1 MEDDDLSLYE
11 SPSWD
16 SGSLTPGQSAFERQ
30 KASLQTF
37 LDWLPYQCESVED
50 MQSMLEHIVSRITIC
65 AETKNWFTLTT
76 WDGILQCW
84 LLLHY
89 PMSKPMRVKLVQLYY
104 QLCLVP
110 GIESRVVRN
119 WADIL
124 SRLLANKPDQRRKLE
139 STDLQLPWKPL
150 WHVLQKDLWP
160 KRRLQDSSRNMIN
173 ILLFVA
179 EQSRRYYPASEIPE
193 MMATFLPRLTKDS
206 DLTMVLVMAS
216 FLPLTHI
223 HLYLPAL
230 FKIWE
235 AFNSSVIDDR
245 MIDLC
250 GTLSEEHVAGKAGE
264 AGEEGGAI
272 WQDIGIWTDSQFKFL
287 AGKALNSM
295 HVPVGGNKGASTTS
309 MHADLYGD
317 KNAHRIKKP
326 INRANGLAKLFVY
339 SMSLDGPVREE
350 LEAVKQ
356 GQHFSPQPTGYLA
369 GSKALDYLD
378 KLITSTETYFHPS
391 NQGFWSLF
399 LTMFLHRLTAEFS
412 KRWQEE
418 QDPTCKIPI
427 TRRLTA
433 DMRHA
438 FVTALRTAALL
449 SMFAKDPFTMG
460 YAQASLRSLAFIEP
474 KLIMPDLLERAYNG
488 LEVVNETHR
497 TTAVLTMLAGVAH
510 PLVCEKAWLGGQKHV
525 VPLLELCIPGID
537 LNDHIKTIC
546 TCMFVS
552 SVVQYIRIGDV
563 SMHSSGV
570 PLTDD
575 ATAGEMIDVDHTV
588 VEHLPDH
595 AVEAGASVMSKEEER
610 AAARES
616 TTAFAD
622 WVTALFRRVLAVYEN
637 LPEEGGRR
645 ATTGGKVEEGVL
657 GAIKGMM
664 DIVCLHLSDA
674 MFDLVLKLVY
684 DYATSNA
691 KANAVRAFGQ
701 LISCLSRAQPKK
713 TVARFLPFCMD
724 QIKDELRHGASSV
737 RTTSVHMPTPSDT
750 TLHWNISILRG
761 CFAYGGA
768 VLLRYK
774 SDILTLASLLVEKT
788 RSERGYSSTG
798 RLLNRVLSTLT
809 TVYPINSRC
818 VNTKEWDRPDFDQT
832 HLKYWGSLYEPQ
844 DAEIEWHV
852 PSKEEIEF
860 ALEILD
866 KIASPALSKI
876 EVLAKTADHWD
887 EVARNDFCRYICAL
901 RSIWSGMPTL
911 FQEGPKDVMNA
922 CLNSQCE
929 LRELLVTPL
938 DVKCGF
944 SLVDPSDPRYQRA
957 LAARTRYGQVI
968 HEASVLLRQSEGG
981 EDHLDALVSLSKA
994 IDVYL
999 LDYAMTRSTFDSLRK
1014 AYIQARDATR
1024 MWSRQR
1030 TSPRMVLI
1038 RRAHAFHAGRIYM
1051 HALYRRRSQ
1060 LDDRLLED
1068 LVEMSL
1074 SPYLRLRKHAQAV
1087 LYNACGYFVRSTKLC
1102 LPNFFGALVKGMDP
1116 DRMKGALH
1124 VLWNKGIASY
1134 ALADIDYSGQYLLS
1148 VLDCQHQEK
1157 PSIQKILGNL
1167 TQDALAY
1174 LSEDA
1179 FHTDTCVEDH
1189 VDVLSAVAEVKEEC
1203 TWSPEYQDLLL
1214 RAGDKQRARTQLRN
1228 TRYAET
1234 VSAILEVALRP
1245 VTHWRY
1251 VEMAT
1256 QFLYR
1261 LLRRDVTPSPEL
1273 ARFFMTK
1280 CVDPH
1285 PTTRHVAQK
1294 AIIRLTYHIK
1304 IRTYAKTSDEMWLD
1318 QWHNPLETSISIADP
1333 ALFLKTLEQPV
1344 QVGSAERSTYVD
1356 KIPTGFLL
1364 WPSTMKGYKAVPEGE
1379 SALVWDPSST
1389 DVLRAMVDA
1398 LRESD
1403 FLPNLVS
1410 RWSQESSQNIASP
1423 ELRVDNVT
1431 YMKSLAKMLQQEFRE
1446 LMLPT
1451 VELLLKDADRF
1462 KQRAG
1467 TEMLIGLLRGSKHWP
1482 QQCRDQIWSW
1492 FMSNVQSIQNSIR
1505 PDTLSFWDAAFNELL
1520 MERDPWRAEPLIKW
1534 ILSLPLDFHGDS
1546 TFAMTKTL
1554 ILFNAVIDSLG
1565 LRFLPACDKY
1575 MYLFLDNANTGYA
1588 EIRSQIAQNLHAI
1601 ISAQW
1606 RPTYPSSDA
1615 FLSACERR
1623 PDPLYIR
1630 DAKYM
1635 DRVTA
1640 IVQQFPQWRLERLPP
1655 PRVAHSQYDKV
1666 GLTMLQWF
1674 WECSHNPQAVLALP
1688 YLVAMLPE
1696 ILRMSELND
1705 NSELQKYSSAV
1716 LYILSA
1722 VDPPE
1727 EYLGIIASNFLQAI
1741 KSSTSWRIRLKAL
1754 PTLLVFYYRNLMSIP
1769 GDTTSKIMEVLLDC
1783 LADENVEVR
1792 DMASKML
1799 SGVVRCSQRHSIP
1812 SLKDHFL
1819 ASARKARLPNRRDP
1833 AYAKS
1838 LRTLHSSILGLC
1850 ALIDSFP
1857 YSVEPWMP
1865 PLTDVLAMHATDP
1878 APISTTIR
1886 KCASEFK
1893 KTHQDTW
1900 HKDQLAFDDDQLQ
1913 NLSTMLVGTS
1923 YYA

>member
-11 SPSWD
+11 SPTWD
-16 SGSLTPGQSAFERQ
+16 SGTLTPGQSAFERH
-30 KASLQTF
+30 KASLQTL
-37 LDWLPYQCESVED
+37 LDWLPYECESVED
-50 MQSMLEHIVSRITIC
+50 MQTKLEYIVSRLTIC
-65 AETKNWFTLTT
+65 AESRNWLALTT

-84 LLLHY
+84 LLMHY
-89 PMSKPMRVKLVQLYY
+89 PMPKPMRIKLVHFYY
-104 QLCLVP
+104 ELCLIP
-110 GIESRVVRN
+110 GIESRVVRS

-139 STDLQLPWKPL
+139 TTDLQLSWRPL
-150 WHVLQKDLWP
+150 WRVLQKELWP

-179 EQSRRYYPASEIPE
+179 EQSKRYYPAGEIPE
-193 MMATFLPRLTKDS
+193 MMAAFLPLLTKDS
-206 DLTMVLVMAS
+206 VLTIMPVMTS
-216 FLPLTHI
+216 FLPPTHS
-223 HLYLPAL
+223 HLYLPSL

-250 GTLSEEHVAGKAGE
+250 GSLSEEHVAGKAGD
-264 AGEEGGAI
+264 AEGGAA
-272 WQDIGIWTDSQFKFL
+272 WQDIGIWTEPQFQFL

-295 HVPVGGNKGASTTS
+295 HVPVGGSKGASTTA

-317 KNAHRIKKP
+317 KNAFRIKKP
-326 INRANGLAKLFVY
+326 INRANGLAKLFVF
-339 SMSLDGPVREE
+339 SMCLDGPVREE
-350 LEAVKQ
+350 TGEMKQ

-378 KLITSTETYFHPS
+378 KMITSTETYFHPS
-391 NQGFWSLF
+391 NHGIWSLI

-418 QDPTCKIPI
+418 QEPTCKTPV
-427 TRRLTA
+427 TRRLTF

-438 FVTALRTAALL
+438 FVTTLRTAALL
-449 SMFAKDPFTMG
+449 SMFSKDPFTMG

-537 LNDHIKTIC
+537 LNDHIKTVC
-546 TCMFVS
+546 ACMFIS
-552 SVVQYIRIGDV
+552 SVVQHIRIGDV
-563 SMHSSGV
+563 SMHSAGV

-575 ATAGEMIDVDHTV
+575 AAAGEMMDVDHAAGSQ
-588 VEHLPDH
+588 LPDR
-595 AVEAGASVMSKEEER
+595 AVGAGAPIMNKEEER

-622 WVTALFRRVLAVYEN
+622 WVTALFRRVLALYEN

-645 ATTGGKVEEGVL
+645 ATTGGKMEESVL
-657 GAIKGMM
+657 SATKNML

-674 MFDLVLKLVY
+674 LFDLVLKLVY
-684 DYATSNA
+684 DYATTNA

-701 LISCLSRAQPKK
+701 MISCLSRAQPEK
-713 TVARFLPFCMD
+713 TVAKFLPFCID
-724 QIKDELRHGASSV
+724 QIKEELRHGASGV
-737 RTTSVHMPTPSDT
+737 RTTSVHTPTPSDT

-761 CFAYGGA
+761 CFAYGGV
-768 VLLRYK
+768 VLLKYK
-774 SDILTLASLLVEKT
+774 PEILALTSLLVEKT
-788 RSERGYSSTG
+788 KSERGYSSSG
-798 RLLNRVLSTLT
+798 RLLNRILSTLT
-809 TVYPINSRC
+809 TVYPVNNRC
-818 VNTKEWDRPDFDQT
+818 VNTKDWNRAEFDQI
-832 HLKYWGSLYEPQ
+832 HLKYWGTLYDPQ

-852 PSKEEIEF
+852 PSSDEIAF
-860 ALEILD
+860 ALEIVD
-866 KIASPALSKI
+866 KISSLALSKV
-876 EVLAKTADHWD
+876 EALAKVADNWD
-887 EVARNDFCRYICAL
+887 EVARNDFCRYLCAL
-901 RSIWSGMPTL
+901 RSMWSGLSTL
-911 FQEGPKDVMNA
+911 IQEGPKDVVKP
-922 CLNSQCE
+922 CLNAECE
-929 LRELLVTPL
+929 LPELLVTSL

-944 SLVDPSDPRYQRA
+944 ALTDMKDPQYQKALSL
-957 LAARTRYGQVI
+957 RTRYGEVI
-968 HEASVLLRQSEGG
+968 HGASVALRQLKGG
-981 EDHLDALVSLSKA
+981 DDHLDALVGLSKS

-1014 AYIQARDATR
+1014 AYIQSRDATR

-1030 TSPRMVLI
+1030 SSPRMVLI
-1038 RRAHAFHAGRIYM
+1038 RRAHAYHAGRVYM

-1060 LDDRLLED
+1060 LDDHLLQD

-1087 LYNACGYFVRSTKLC
+1087 LYNACGYFVRSTRLC
-1102 LPNFFGALVKGMDP
+1102 LPHFFGALAKGTDP

-1134 ALADIDYSGQYLLS
+1134 ALADIDHFGQYLLS

-1167 TQDALAY
+1167 AQDATAY

-1179 FHTDTCVEDH
+1179 IHTETCLEDH
-1189 VDVLSAVAEVKEEC
+1189 AGVVKAVAEIKQEC
-1203 TWSPEYQDLLL
+1203 DLSPDHQSLSL
-1214 RAGDKQRARTQLRN
+1214 RAAEKQRARTGLRN
-1228 TRYAET
+1228 KRHADT
-1234 VSAILEVALRP
+1234 VSTILDIATRP
-1245 VTHWRY
+1245 TTHWRY

-1256 QFLYR
+1256 QFLYH
-1261 LLRRDVTPSPEL
+1261 LLRRDTSPAPEL
-1273 ARFFMTK
+1273 ASFFVAK
-1280 CVDPH
+1280 SVDPH
-1285 PTTRHVAQK
+1285 PTTRHIAQK
-1294 AIIRLTYHIK
+1294 AVVRLTYHVK
-1304 IRTYAKTSDEMWLD
+1304 IRTYAQSNDDLWLD
-1318 QWHNPLETSISIADP
+1318 EWRSPLQTDISIADP
-1333 ALFLKTLEQPV
+1333 AAFLSSQEQIV
-1344 QVGSAERSTYVD
+1344 QAGSQERSTYVD
-1356 KIPTGFLL
+1356 KIPTGFVV
-1364 WPSTMKGYKAVPEGE
+1364 WPSTLKAYRVVPEGE
-1379 SALVWDPSST
+1379 APFSWDTSSIAALQS
-1389 DVLRAMVDA
+1389 MKDA

-1403 FLPNLVS
+1403 FVTNLVS
-1410 RWSQESSQNIASP
+1410 RWSQESSKNIGSP

-1431 YMKSLAKMLQQEFRE
+1431 YMKSLAKMFQH
-1446 LMLPT
+1446 
-1451 VELLLKDADRF
+1451 ELLELILPAIEPMLKDADRF

-1467 TEMLIGLLRGSKHWP
+1467 AEMLIGLLRGSKHWP
-1482 QQCRDQIWSW
+1482 KQWRDQLWGW
-1492 FMSNVQSIQNSIR
+1492 FMSQIQAIHNSIR

-1520 MERDPWRAEPLIKW
+1520 MERDPWRAEPFIKW

-1546 TFAMTKTL
+1546 TFAMTKSL
-1554 ILFNAVIDSLG
+1554 ILFNAAIDSLG
-1565 LRFLPACDKY
+1565 LRFLPVCNKY
-1575 MYLFLDNANTGYA
+1575 MHLFLDNANTGYA
-1588 EIRSQIAQNLHAI
+1588 EIRTQIAQNLHAI
-1601 ISAQW
+1601 IATLW
-1606 RPTYPSSDA
+1606 RPTYPSTDA
-1615 FLSACERR
+1615 FLSACERDA
-1623 PDPLYIR
+1623 DPLR
-1630 DAKYM
+1630 VREARYM
-1635 DRVTA
+1635 DRIMA
-1640 IVQQFPQWRLERLPP
+1640 ITQQFPQWRSERLPP
-1655 PRVAHSQYDKV
+1655 PRVSQSQYDKV

-1674 WECSHNPQAVLALP
+1674 WECSHNPQAVLVLP
-1688 YLVAMLPE
+1688 YLVTMLPE
-1696 ILRMSELND
+1696 VLRMSELND

-1716 LYILSA
+1716 LYVLSA
-1722 VDPPE
+1722 VDPPQ
-1727 EYLGIIASNFLQAI
+1727 EYVGVIAENFLQAI
-1741 KSSTSWRIRLKAL
+1741 KSSSSWRIRLKAL

-1769 GDTTSKIMEVLLDC
+1769 GDVTTKIMEVLLDC

-1799 SGVVRCSQRHSIP
+1799 SGVVRCSQRHSIL

-1819 ASARKARLPNRRDP
+1819 ASASKARLPNRRDP
-1833 AYAKS
+1833 TYAES
-1838 LRTLHSSILGLC
+1838 MRTLHSAILGLC
-1850 ALIDSFP
+1850 ALVDSFP

-1865 PLTDVLAMHATDP
+1865 LLTDVLALHATDP

-1900 HKDQLAFDDDQLQ
+1900 HKDQLAFDEDQLQ